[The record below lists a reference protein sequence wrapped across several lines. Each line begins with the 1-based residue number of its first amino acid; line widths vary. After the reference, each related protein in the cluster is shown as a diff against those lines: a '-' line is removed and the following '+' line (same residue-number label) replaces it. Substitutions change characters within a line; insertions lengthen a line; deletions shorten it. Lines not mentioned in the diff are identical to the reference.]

1 MDVKAVGK
9 HEEVQK
15 RFVRTA
21 DWTLKRREGT
31 KKSKKRE
38 PEPRIGRQSGGK
50 ASQSPKGIRKNVG
63 LDVKAVGRHE
73 EVQKGF
79 VRTAD
84 WTLKRWE
91 GTRKSKKC
99 EPEPRIGR

>member
-1 MDVKAVGK
+1 MRITGI
-9 HEEVQK
+9 
-15 RFVRTA
+15 RSR
-21 DWTLKRREGT
+21 
-31 KKSKKRE
+31 KKDE
-38 PEPRIGRQSGGK
+38 LTWRIGRQSGGK

-79 VRTAD
+79 VRTSD
-84 WTLKRWE
+84 WTSKRRE
-91 GTRKSKKC
+91 GMRKSKKR